1 MTETFIA
8 SLRVMGLGM
17 IGIFSVAVVLMLIMM
32 FLTKVFP
39 AKKSGGDEKSQA
51 ENTEISETDDGE

>member
-1 MTETFIA
+1 MTQNFIA

-17 IGIFSVAVVLMLIMM
+17 IGIFAVAILLMLIMM

-39 AKKSGGDEKSQA
+39 ENKKEDK
-51 ENTEISETDDGE
+51 ENEEQH